1 MTSRYSKKSDLIVF
15 NLLCKK
21 ILSLST
27 VFKWVFKCFDSMSYD
42 LANNIFY
49 SVLTLMPYALS
60 IDAITSQIVKPLV
73 KTSCQTTFT

>member
-15 NLLCKK
+15 NLLCKQ

-27 VFKWVFKCFDSMSYD
+27 VFNWVFKCFDSMSYD